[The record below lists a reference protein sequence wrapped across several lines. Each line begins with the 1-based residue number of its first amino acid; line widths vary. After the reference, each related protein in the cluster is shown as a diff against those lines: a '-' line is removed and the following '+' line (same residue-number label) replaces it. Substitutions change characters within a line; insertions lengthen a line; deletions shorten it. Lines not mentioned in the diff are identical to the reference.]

1 MGLPL
6 WGRWHA
12 EGVTDEVPAR
22 GDLTRPS
29 GTLPIGEGFFRK
41 RIVMMRKIVIA
52 GAGSYHFA
60 PAIFEDLFV
69 RWRTPVEVW
78 MVDSDL
84 DMAELSARGA
94 QALARAF
101 GCEARF
107 YYTTQLSKATFSAD
121 AVIFCADFLDE
132 EAWKQ
137 DLKALDDVGLGK
149 QVRLR
154 GGIGGAMQ
162 TMRVLDFITDLAT
175 QMSEECPDAPLI
187 ICDSGFGGIQL
198 ARACECAQRFCGVRT
213 LGVSGVTEQTRKRLA
228 LYLNVKE
235 ENLDITCAGLNNFS
249 WVTRL
254 MDKKKNEDLIPR
266 CMKEMQEDS
275 REELSS
281 QYIDWYGAI
290 PAGERVMQYELLADT
305 EKSPR
310 KTVLLSGTGLA
321 DYELRKRNLAML
333 AVHGPLSP
341 KGASAWG
348 QIRQSG
354 LQTARPVEI
363 LRALWG
369 EGDCR
374 VANLNMPCDGAIEG
388 VAPGRFVEC
397 PGTVSAEGARGE
409 RVELPV
415 ELHDL
420 MGQLSLCNVLYAEAA
435 SSGSRVAL
443 REAMEID
450 PALTGIDLL
459 YTEGVLSDMMEAQ
472 KDKLKRFF

>member
-1 MGLPL
+1 
-6 WGRWHA
+6 
-12 EGVTDEVPAR
+12 
-22 GDLTRPS
+22 
-29 GTLPIGEGFFRK
+29 
-41 RIVMMRKIVIA
+41 MRKIVIA

-175 QMSEECPDAPLI
+175 QMAEECPDAPLI
-187 ICDSGFGGIQL
+187 LCDSGFGGLQM

-213 LGVSGVTEQTRKRLA
+213 LGVSGVTEQTKKRLA
-228 LYLNVKE
+228 LYLDVKE
-235 ENLDITCAGLNNFS
+235 EDLDITCAGLNNFS

-254 MDKKKNEDLIPR
+254 VDKKKNENLIPR

-363 LRALWG
+363 LRTLGRGRLQGRQPQHAVRRRDRRRGPGALFG
-369 EGDCR
+369 VPGDGLR
-374 VANLNMPCDGAIEG
+374 G
-388 VAPGRFVEC
+388 GR
-397 PGTVSAEGARGE
+397 ARRARGAARGAARPDGPAE
-409 RVELPV
+409 PLQRALRRG
-415 ELHDL
+415 
-420 MGQLSLCNVLYAEAA
+420 GQLRQPRGAARGDGDRSGAHGHRFALYRGRA
-435 SSGSRVAL
+435 
-443 REAMEID
+443 
-450 PALTGIDLL
+450 
-459 YTEGVLSDMMEAQ
+459 
-472 KDKLKRFF
+472 F

>member
-1 MGLPL
+1 M
-6 WGRWHA
+6 
-12 EGVTDEVPAR
+12 
-22 GDLTRPS
+22 
-29 GTLPIGEGFFRK
+29 K
-41 RIVMMRKIVIA
+41 KIVIA

-69 RWRTPVEVW
+69 AWREPVEVW

-94 QALARAF
+94 QALARGF

-132 EAWKQ
+132 EAWKMDQ
-137 DLKALDDVGLGK
+137 KALDDVGLGK
-149 QVRLR
+149 QARLR

-187 ICDSGFGGIQL
+187 ICDSGFGGVQL

-213 LGVSGVTEQTRKRLA
+213 LGVSGVTEQTAKRLA
-228 LYLNVKE
+228 LYLDVKE
-235 ENLDITCAGLNNFS
+235 EDLDIECAGLNNFS

-254 MDKKKNEDLIPR
+254 GDRKKNIDLIPR

-290 PAGERVMQYELLADT
+290 PAGERVMLYELLGDT
-305 EKSPR
+305 QKSPR
-310 KTVLLSGTGLA
+310 KTVLLSGVGLA
-321 DYELRKRNLAML
+321 DYELRKRNLAL
-333 AVHGPLSP
+333 LTVHGPLSP
-341 KGASAWG
+341 EGAKAWG
-348 QIRQSG
+348 QIRNSG
-354 LQTARPVEI
+354 LKMARPVEI

-369 EGDCR
+369 EKGCR
-374 VANLNMPCDGAIEG
+374 VSNLNMPCDGAVEG
-388 VAPGRFVEC
+388 AAPGRFVEC
-397 PGTVSAEGARGE
+397 PAVIENGEVRGVP
-409 RVELPV
+409 VELPV

-435 SSGSRVAL
+435 ATGSRVAL

-472 KDKLKRFF
+472 KEKLKRFF

>member
-1 MGLPL
+1 M
-6 WGRWHA
+6 
-12 EGVTDEVPAR
+12 
-22 GDLTRPS
+22 
-29 GTLPIGEGFFRK
+29 K
-41 RIVMMRKIVIA
+41 KIVIA

-69 RWRTPVEVW
+69 RRREAVEVW

-94 QALARAF
+94 QALARGF

-132 EAWKQ
+132 EAWKMDQ
-137 DLKALDDVGLGK
+137 KALEDVGLYK
-149 QVRLR
+149 QARLR

-187 ICDSGFGGIQL
+187 LCDSGFGGVQL

-213 LGVSGVTEQTRKRLA
+213 LGVSGVTEQTAKRLA
-228 LYLNVKE
+228 LYLDVRE
-235 ENLDITCAGLNNFS
+235 EDLDTECAGLNNFA

-254 MDKKKNEDLIPR
+254 GDRKKGIDLIPR

-275 REELSS
+275 REELSA

-290 PAGERVMQYELLADT
+290 PAGERVMLYELLGDT
-305 EKSPR
+305 EVSPK
-310 KTVLLSGTGLA
+310 KTVLLSGVGLA
-321 DYELRKRNLAML
+321 DYELRKRNLAL
-333 AVHGPLSP
+333 LTVHGPLSP
-341 KGASAWG
+341 EGAKAWG
-348 QIRQSG
+348 QIRTSG

-369 EGDCR
+369 EKDCQ
-374 VANLNMPCDGAIEG
+374 VNNLNMPCDGAVEG

-397 PGTVSAEGARGE
+397 PAVIEHGKVRGIP
-409 RVELPV
+409 VELPV

-435 SSGSRVAL
+435 ATGSRVAL

-472 KDKLKRFF
+472 KEKLKRFF

>member
-1 MGLPL
+1 MQNM
-6 WGRWHA
+6 
-12 EGVTDEVPAR
+12 
-22 GDLTRPS
+22 
-29 GTLPIGEGFFRK
+29 K
-41 RIVMMRKIVIA
+41 KIVIA

-60 PAIFEDLFV
+60 PAIFEDLFI
-69 RWRTPVEVW
+69 RRRQPVEVW

-94 QALARAF
+94 QAIARAF

-132 EAWKQ
+132 EAWKMDQ
-137 DLKALDDVGLGK
+137 RALDDVGLGK
-149 QVRLR
+149 QARLR

-175 QMSEECPDAPLI
+175 QMAEECEGAPLI
-187 ICDSGFGGIQL
+187 LCDSGFGGIQM

-213 LGVSGVTEQTRKRLA
+213 LGVSAVSEQTKRRLA
-228 LYLNVKE
+228 LYLDVKE
-235 ENLDITCAGLNNFS
+235 EDTEIECAGLNNFS

-254 MDKKKNEDLIPR
+254 WDKKKDIDLIPR

-275 REELSS
+275 REELSA

-290 PAGERVMQYELLADT
+290 PAGERVMLYELLGDT

-310 KTVLLSGTGLA
+310 KTVLLSGVGLA

-333 AVHGPLSP
+333 TVHGPLSP
-341 KGASAWG
+341 EGAKAWG

-354 LQTARPVEI
+354 VQSARPVEI
-363 LRALWG
+363 LQALWG
-369 EGDCR
+369 EKDCE
-374 VANLNMPCDGAIEG
+374 VQNLCMPCDGAVEG
-388 VAPGRFVEC
+388 VAPGRFVEG
-397 PGTVSAEGARGE
+397 PARITKDGVTGKA
-409 RVELPV
+409 VELPV

-420 MGQLSLCNVLYAEAA
+420 MGQLSLTNVLYAEAA
-435 SSGSRVAL
+435 SSGSRQAL

-450 PALTGIDLL
+450 PALTGVDLL

-472 KDKLKRFF
+472 KEKLKRFF

>member
-1 MGLPL
+1 M
-6 WGRWHA
+6 
-12 EGVTDEVPAR
+12 
-22 GDLTRPS
+22 
-29 GTLPIGEGFFRK
+29 K
-41 RIVMMRKIVIA
+41 KIVIA
-52 GAGSYHFA
+52 GAGAYHFA

-69 RWRTPVEVW
+69 SWRAPVEVW
-78 MVDSDL
+78 MVDSDIE
-84 DMAELSARGA
+84 MAELSARGA

-132 EAWKQ
+132 EGWKK
-137 DLKALDDVGLGK
+137 DVEILEEVGLYK
-149 QVRLR
+149 QARLR
-154 GGIGGAMQ
+154 GGVGGAMQ
-162 TMRVLDFITDLAT
+162 TMRVLDFMTDLAT

-187 ICDSGFGGIQL
+187 ICDSGFGGVQL
-198 ARACECAQRFCGVRT
+198 ARACECAQRMCGVRT
-213 LGVSGVTEQTRKRLA
+213 LGLSGVTEQTRKRLA
-228 LYLNVKE
+228 LYLDMKE
-235 ENLDITCAGLNNFS
+235 EDLDIECAGLNNFS

-254 MDKKKNEDLIPR
+254 RDRKKDTDLIPR

-275 REELSS
+275 REALSS

-290 PAGERVMQYELLADT
+290 PAGERVMQYELLGDT
-305 EKSPR
+305 EVSPK
-310 KTVLLSGTGLA
+310 KTVLLSGVGLA

-333 AVHGPLSP
+333 TVHGPLSP
-341 KGASAWG
+341 EGAKAWG
-348 QIRQSG
+348 QIRTSG
-354 LQTARPVEI
+354 LSSVRPVEV

-369 EGDCR
+369 EKDCR
-374 VANLNMPCDGAIEG
+374 VDNLNMPCDGAVEG

-397 PGTVSAEGARGE
+397 PAVIGKDGVHGIA
-409 RVELPV
+409 VELPV

-435 SSGSRVAL
+435 STGSRAAL

-450 PALTGIDLL
+450 PALAGVDLL

-472 KDKLKRFF
+472 KEKLKRFF

>member
-1 MGLPL
+1 M
-6 WGRWHA
+6 
-12 EGVTDEVPAR
+12 
-22 GDLTRPS
+22 
-29 GTLPIGEGFFRK
+29 K
-41 RIVMMRKIVIA
+41 KIVIA

-69 RWRTPVEVW
+69 AWREPVEVW

-84 DMAELSARGA
+84 DMVELCARGA
-94 QALARAF
+94 QALARGF
-101 GCEARF
+101 GCNARF

-132 EAWKQ
+132 EAWKK
-137 DLKALDDVGLGK
+137 DLAILEEVGLYK
-149 QVRLR
+149 QARLR
-154 GGIGGAMQ
+154 GGLGGAMQ

-175 QMSEECPDAPLI
+175 QMHEECPDAPLI
-187 ICDSGFGGIQL
+187 ICDSGFGGVQL

-213 LGVSGVTEQTRKRLA
+213 LGISGVTEQTRKRLA
-228 LYLNVKE
+228 LYLDMKE
-235 ENLDITCAGLNNFS
+235 EDLDIQCAGLNNFS

-254 MDKKKNEDLIPR
+254 RDRKKDEDLIPR

-290 PAGERVMQYELLADT
+290 PAGERVMLYELLGDT
-305 EKSPR
+305 DLSPK
-310 KTVLLSGTGLA
+310 KTVLLSGVGLA
-321 DYELRKRNLAML
+321 DYELRKRNLAL
-333 AVHGPLSP
+333 LTVHGPLSP
-341 KGASAWG
+341 EGAKAWG
-348 QIRQSG
+348 QIRTSG
-354 LQTARPVEI
+354 LNSVRPIQV

-369 EGDCR
+369 GKECR
-374 VANLNMPCDGAIEG
+374 VENLNMPCDGAVEG

-397 PGTVSAEGARGE
+397 PGVVSADGVRGE
-409 RVELPV
+409 SAELPV

-420 MGQLSLCNVLYAEAA
+420 MGQLSLVNMLYAEAA
-435 SSGSRVAL
+435 ASGSRAAL

-450 PALTGIDLL
+450 PALSGVDLL

-472 KDKLKRFF
+472 KEKLKRFF